1 MIKYILLDL
10 DDTILD
16 FAWGEKQAITRT
28 LADFSVELT
37 EDIYEYYRQINWE
50 CWQMLERGEI
60 TREELK
66 VSRFRRLQQEM
77 ALEGDPLQF
86 ADTYICYLSQGHC
99 FLPGAEETLRRLA
112 KDYRLFLAT
121 NGIAQVQ
128 YGRLE
133 SAGIT
138 DCFEKLFISE
148 ELGAYKPSKEFF
160 DRCFEAIPGF
170 RPEQAIMVGDSL
182 NSDMQGGIQAG
193 ITTCW
198 VNPHHRP
205 LRDGIEPDYQIDT
218 LSELLPIL
226 ESLSETEITL

>member
-1 MIKYILLDL
+1 MIEYIFLDL

-16 FAWGEKQAITRT
+16 FPWAERQAITRT

-37 EDIYEYYRQINWE
+37 EEIYERYRQINWE
-50 CWQMLERGEI
+50 CWLKLERGEI
-60 TREELK
+60 TRKELQ
-66 VSRFRRLQQEM
+66 VSRFCQLQQEM
-77 ALEGDPLQF
+77 ELEGDPLDF
-86 ADTYICYLSQGHC
+86 AETYVRYLSQGHC
-99 FLPGAEETLRRLA
+99 FLPGAEEALRQLS

-138 DCFEKLFISE
+138 HCFEKLFISE

-160 DRCFEAIPGF
+160 NRCFEAIPGF
-170 RPEQAIMVGDSL
+170 CPERAIMVGDSL
-182 NSDMQGGIQAG
+182 NSDMGGGINAG

-198 VNPHHRP
+198 INPNHRP
-205 LRDGIEPDYQIDT
+205 VRDGIQPDYEIET
-218 LSELLPIL
+218 LPQLLPIL
-226 ESLSETEITL
+226 SEI